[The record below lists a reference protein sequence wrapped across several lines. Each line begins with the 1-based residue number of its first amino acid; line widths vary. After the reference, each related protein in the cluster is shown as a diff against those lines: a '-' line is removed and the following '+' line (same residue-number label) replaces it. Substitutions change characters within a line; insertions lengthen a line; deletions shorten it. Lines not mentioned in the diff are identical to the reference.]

1 MPCLDFLS
9 SRFALLGAVVGREGG
24 VPAGVKAV
32 LAPHST
38 EQRSVPPCHDLP
50 APPTFDKLR
59 MLLEEQPST
68 PVRVT

>member
-1 MPCLDFLS
+1 M
-9 SRFALLGAVVGREGG
+9 
-24 VPAGVKAV
+24 PAGVKAV
-32 LAPHST
+32 LAPYST
-38 EQRSVPPCHDLP
+38 EQRPVPPCHDLP